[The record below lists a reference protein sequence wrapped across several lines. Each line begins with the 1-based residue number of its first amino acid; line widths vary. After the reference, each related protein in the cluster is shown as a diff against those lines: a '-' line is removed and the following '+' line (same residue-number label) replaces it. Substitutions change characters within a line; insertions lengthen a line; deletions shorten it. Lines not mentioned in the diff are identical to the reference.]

1 MKKVTLFIISILFI
15 LSVSACK
22 AEEERQYTYI
32 ASDPDFGTQET
43 VEKDFGDFTIT
54 FPTSWP
60 DQTEYLAPMF
70 MQEVGDME
78 FEVFYATWYPSPQG
92 LNSFCM
98 LLFYEVD
105 FVIGIDFFDEAFAQ
119 SVAEGMADGSD
130 AEVTV
135 DQLLYGLLGD
145 KESAIVYCSY
155 ELYDTI
161 SVESIIQLIPA
172 DDGYYYLAYCIF
184 NDEGRDDIEAIMN
197 SVKFK

>member
-1 MKKVTLFIISILFI
+1 MKKYLLVIISLVLL
-15 LSVSACK
+15 LSISACK
-22 AEEERQYTYI
+22 TESEKEYTFF
-32 ASDPDFGTQET
+32 AQEPDFGAQDTID
-43 VEKDFGDFTIT
+43 KDFGDFIIT

-98 LLFYEVD
+98 LVFYDVD
-105 FVIGIDFFDEAFAQ
+105 FVVGIDFFDEAFAQ
-119 SVAEGMADGSD
+119 SVAEGMADGSN

-155 ELYDTI
+155 DLYDTV
-161 SVESIIQLIPA
+161 SVESTIQLIPV
-172 DDGYYYLAYCIF
+172 DDGYYYLAYCLF
-184 NDEGRDDIEAIMN
+184 DDEGRDDIEAIMN